1 MSKQNQGDDAD
12 IKDARNTDPSFK
24 GLFGCNFLTR
34 NQNVLRFE
42 EDLGAG
48 R

>member
-34 NQNVLRFE
+34 NQN
-42 EDLGAG
+42 GAAALC
-48 R
+48 